1 MKAAVAVLEPQ
12 LERTGQQRTVL
23 GKVVNGTV
31 AGDIHDIGKTLVV
44 TMLSASGFQVFD
56 IQ

>member
-31 AGDIHDIGKTLVV
+31 ADDIHDIGKTLVV